1 VAAEIS
7 ARTGNAARGLRHI
20 RQAEQA
26 LASGGED
33 PRWLDFFDE
42 SRWAGF
48 AGQVHLLAGRPPQAV
63 THLRLA
69 LDQLGEN
76 GQKQRSVLLL
86 DLACAQGHDD
96 AAVAAA
102 TAHEAFDALTVTPY
116 DAAAARF
123 PQLVGVLRA
132 TPSASE
138 IEERIRTLSE
148 R

>member
-1 VAAEIS
+1 VAAEIL
-7 ARTGNAARGLRHI
+7 ARTGNSADGVRHI

-26 LASGGED
+26 LSSGGED

-48 AGQVHLLAGRPPQAV
+48 AGQVYLLAGKAPQAV
-63 THLRLA
+63 THLRQA

-96 AAVAAA
+96 AAEAAA
-102 TAHEAFDALTVTPY
+102 TAHEAFDALAVMPY
-116 DAAAARF
+116 DAASARF
-123 PQLVGVLRA
+123 PQLMQVMNG
-132 TPSASE
+132 TPFAGDV
-138 IEERIRTLSE
+138 EERIRAVSAL
-148 R
+148 